1 MSMQSL
7 CTVHRL
13 FVNSK
18 VITVIQRSS
27 CKWRSI
33 WHVQLVQCLL
43 DGKDTALYVVMLE
56 VSEPGCV
63 DADTHSVLLN

>member
-1 MSMQSL
+1 M
-7 CTVHRL
+7 
-13 FVNSK
+13 
-18 VITVIQRSS
+18 
-27 CKWRSI
+27 
-33 WHVQLVQCLL
+33 QLVQCLL